1 MNRTLDEINTEYVRA
16 AAELGDIT
24 VKQRRL
30 AARADALLQH
40 ITRLEDEANALK
52 ESEHVEG
59 I

>member
-1 MNRTLDEINTEYVRA
+1 MRTLDEINTEYVRA

-40 ITRLEDEANALK
+40 ITHLEDEANTLK